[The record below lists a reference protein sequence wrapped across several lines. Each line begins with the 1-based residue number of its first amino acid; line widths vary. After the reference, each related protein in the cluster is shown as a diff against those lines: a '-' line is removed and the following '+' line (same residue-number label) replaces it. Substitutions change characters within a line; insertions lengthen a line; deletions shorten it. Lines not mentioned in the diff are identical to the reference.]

1 MKIIRKKALGSTNA
15 YAEQQIAEGKIKE
28 PCCIIAKCQSAG
40 KGQGS
45 NNWVTE
51 AGKNLTFSMVCFPD
65 FLPAEKQYYLN
76 KAVALSV
83 FEFIEELVPDKRIS
97 IKWPND
103 IYIGDYKTAGILIQ
117 AAIQK
122 DVMKYAIIGIGINV
136 NQEQFPEHLP
146 NPTSIIQHTKKKTDL
161 DSAIKRFL
169 EFFQVRY
176 EMIMNNRVAKTDR
189 DYLKALYRFGQKSDF
204 EYEGKRIIA
213 SISGVNEYGWLQ
225 LTTDDGKMLCGD
237 MNKIK
242 MIVGKRTDS
251 SPLPW

>member
-1 MKIIRKKALGSTNA
+1 MKIIRKKNIGSTNA
-15 YAEQQIAEGKIKE
+15 YAEQQISEGKLKE
-28 PCCIIAKCQSAG
+28 PCCIITKCQSAG

-45 NNWVTE
+45 NKWLSE

-83 FEFIEELVPDKRIS
+83 FEFIAELVPDKSVS

-103 IYIGDYKTAGILIQ
+103 IYIGDQKTAGILIQ

-122 DVMKYAIIGIGINV
+122 DKMKYAIIGIGINV

-146 NPTSIIQHTKKKTDL
+146 NPASIIQHTKTKTDL

-169 EFFQVRY
+169 DIYQAHY
-176 EMIMNNRVAKTDR
+176 EMIKNNMITETDR
-189 DYLKALYRFGQKSDF
+189 DYLHALYRFGQRSVF
-204 EYEGKRIIA
+204 EYEGKRICATIN
-213 SISGVNEYGWLQ
+213 GVNEYGWLQ
-225 LTTDDGKMLCGD
+225 LTTDNGNMLCGD

-242 MIVGKRTDS
+242 MIIEGRNDIA
-251 SPLPW
+251 